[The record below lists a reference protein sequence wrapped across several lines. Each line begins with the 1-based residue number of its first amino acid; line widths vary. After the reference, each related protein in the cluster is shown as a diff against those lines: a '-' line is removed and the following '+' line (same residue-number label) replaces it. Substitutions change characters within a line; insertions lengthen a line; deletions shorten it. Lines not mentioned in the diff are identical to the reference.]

1 MVAASCIDGASACG
15 FCRELTT
22 KLNSTAESNRII
34 TQALRMKQEEVEALA
49 AKHES
54 LVQQVRRL
62 KHSDTDAATA

>member
-1 MVAASCIDGASACG
+1 M
-15 FCRELTT
+15 